1 MNYSY
6 IDLGITKEVEIPV
19 PWGKVAAKVYG
30 RSKNPPV
37 LCIHG
42 WLDNCNSF
50 DGLIPLLQKG
60 KIIICVQLTH
70 NPT

>member
-1 MNYSY
+1 MFVNS
-6 IDLGITKEVEIPV
+6 GITQEITIPV

-30 RSKNPPV
+30 NSKGSPV

-50 DGLIPLLQKG
+50 DSLVELLPQGLQNIF
-60 KIIICVQLTH
+60 IFI
-70 NPT
+70 